1 MAKTRLF
8 ETQFLSDIAV
18 GTLVLALFVILI

>member
-8 ETQFLSDIAV
+8 ETQFISDIAV
-18 GTLVLALFVILI
+18 GAAVLAMVIILI